1 MELEC
6 DKKCDKDR
14 GKKPAVLC
22 LRQETCENKNFRT
35 AIWTG
40 THLQITLMRIPIG
53 GEIGLE
59 RHDDL
64 DQILYIESG
73 VARVYMGNT
82 KESVKCFGT
91 VGSGNAVVIPAQTWH
106 NVINAQNM
114 PVKLFSVYAPPQHP
128 FCTVHKTKLD
138 SDLAEHD

>member
-6 DKKCDKDR
+6 NKDQ
-14 GKKPAVLC
+14 GKKPTVLC
-22 LRQETCENKNFRT
+22 LRKDTYLNTNFRT
-35 AIWTG
+35 AVWTG
-40 THLQITLMRIPIG
+40 THLQITLMNIPVG

-64 DQILYIESG
+64 DQMLYIESG
-73 VARVYMGNT
+73 CARVYMGNT
-82 KESVKCFGT
+82 KENVACLGT

-106 NVINAQNM
+106 NLINTQST

>member
-6 DKKCDKDR
+6 NKDQ
-14 GKKPAVLC
+14 GKKPTVLC
-22 LRQETCENKNFRT
+22 LRKDTYINTNFRT
-35 AIWTG
+35 AVWTG
-40 THLQITLMRIPIG
+40 THLQITLMNIPVG

-64 DQILYIESG
+64 DQMLYIENG
-73 VARVYMGNT
+73 CARVYMGET
-82 KESVKCFGT
+82 KESVKYLGT

-106 NVINAQNM
+106 NLINTQST